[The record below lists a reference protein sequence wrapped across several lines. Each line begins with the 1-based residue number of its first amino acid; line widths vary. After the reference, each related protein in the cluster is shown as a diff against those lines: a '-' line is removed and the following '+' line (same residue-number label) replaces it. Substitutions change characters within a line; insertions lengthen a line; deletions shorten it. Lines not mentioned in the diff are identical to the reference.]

1 MHSVGGSQEKAVQ
14 PVSNMEGP
22 YQVAR
27 SLWRKKL
34 VERNP
39 RQVSTKRMSSLMILF
54 NPESPNLL
62 TCKTIVTEGPI
73 QGTVLLQK
81 EVIAS

>member
-22 YQVAR
+22 HQVAGP
-27 SLWRKKL
+27 LL
-34 VERNP
+34 ERNP
-39 RQVSTKRMSSLMILF
+39 RRVSTKRMSSLTILF

-62 TCKTIVTEGPI
+62 THRTIVTEGPI